1 MPHLARQPRPAAA
14 ARSPRVSP
22 LLALLSL
29 WTVAAPGLAPAR
41 AQQTPAASE
50 VPPAVEEQ
58 ETAAEGT
65 AENQAAPQEA
75 TPAPLTVYEEID
87 VTGRGSDLSGI
98 AGSATEGV
106 TGREDLAQRPILRP
120 GELLETVPGVIITQH
135 SGGGKANQYFLRG
148 FNLDHGTDFRVS
160 VDGIQVNMPSH
171 GHGQGYSDLNFLIP
185 ELVEEVWFE
194 KGLYAAEAGDF
205 SAAGFANLK
214 IVDRLERGM
223 VQATPGTDGYGR
235 LLVADSFDLSGG
247 AGGTLLGGLELQRYD
262 GPWERKDGYE
272 KVNGVL
278 RWNRGD
284 AANGLTVSLLGYDGR
299 WDSTDQIPRREV
311 ADGRLGRFG
320 LIDDTDGGSSSRSSL
335 SAEWRRG
342 SGSALTRLRG
352 YALIYD
358 LQLFSNFTYFLDD
371 PENGDQF
378 EQADD
383 RRVAG
388 FDLTRDWALRLG
400 GREIESS
407 AGLQLRYDDI
417 ENGLFHTRARQR
429 LAVTRQDEIG
439 QLQGGLFYQARVRWA
454 PKIRT
459 MAGLRADYWRA
470 DVESNLAANSGTRDQ
485 ILFSPKL
492 SVVLGPWSNTEVY
505 LNAGY
510 GFHSNDARGAT
521 IRVDPRTGETV
532 GRVEPLVRAKSGDVG
547 LRGTWIR
554 GLQTTVSAFA
564 LALDSELVFIGDA
577 GATEASRP
585 SRRTGVELAN
595 FYRLNERW
603 SLDADLAWSR
613 GRFTDDDPA
622 GDRIPGAV
630 EGVAAVGV
638 AFENLGPI
646 FGALRLRYLGPRPLV
661 EDDSVR
667 AASSALVNARLGYRF
682 ANRLSLALD
691 VFNLFDREVSD
702 IDYYYASRLP
712 GEPTEGIED
721 IHFHPAEPRSAR
733 LTAHW
738 EF

>member
-1 MPHLARQPRPAAA
+1 MAHLDRQPRPAAV
-14 ARSPRVSP
+14 ARSPHAS
-22 LLALLSL
+22 LLVALLSL
-29 WTVAAPGLAPAR
+29 WAAALPDLAPAR
-41 AQQTPAASE
+41 AQQAPA
-50 VPPAVEEQ
+50 P
-58 ETAAEGT
+58 
-65 AENQAAPQEA
+65 AAPQRADAEQEQKA
-75 TPAPLTVYEEID
+75 DEPQEETPTPLTFYEEID
-87 VTGRGSDLSGI
+87 VTGRGSDLTGI

-171 GHGQGYSDLNFLIP
+171 GHGQGYSDLSFLIP
-185 ELVEEVWFE
+185 ELVEEVWYE

-214 IVDRLERGM
+214 IVDRLEHGM
-223 VQATPGTDGYGR
+223 VQATPGSDGYGR
-235 LLVADSFDLSGG
+235 LLVADSFDT

-262 GPWERKDGYE
+262 GPWEREDGYE

-278 RWNRGD
+278 RWHQGD
-284 AANGLTVSLLGYDGR
+284 AAHGLTVSLLAYDGT

-311 ADGRLGRFG
+311 AGGRLGRFG

-342 SGSALTRLRG
+342 SGGALTRVRA
-352 YALIYD
+352 YALVYD

-378 EQADD
+378 EQVDD

-388 FDLTRDWALRLG
+388 FDLTRDWGHTLA
-400 GREIESS
+400 GREVESS
-407 AGLQLRYDDI
+407 AGVQLRYDAI
-417 ENGLFHTRARQR
+417 ENGLFHTRARRR
-429 LAVTRQDEIG
+429 LAVTRQDDIG
-439 QLQGGLFYQARVRWA
+439 QFQGGLFYQARVRWS
-454 PKIRT
+454 PTVRT
-459 MAGLRADYWRA
+459 VAGLRADSWRA
-470 DVESNLAANSGTRDQ
+470 EVESSLEESSGTRDQ
-485 ILFSPKL
+485 VLLSPKL
-492 SVVLGPWSNTEVY
+492 SLLLGPWRRGSGTTEVY

-521 IRVDPRTGETV
+521 LRVDPRTGEAV
-532 GRVEPLVRAKSGDVG
+532 GRVEPLVRAKSGDIGV
-547 LRGTWIR
+547 RGTWLP

-564 LALDSELVFIGDA
+564 LELDSELVFLGDA

-595 FYRLNERW
+595 FYRLNDRW

-638 AFENLGPI
+638 AGENLGPF
-646 FGALRLRYLGPRPLV
+646 FGALRLRYLGPRPLI

-682 ANRLSLALD
+682 KNRLSLALD

-702 IDYYYASRLP
+702 IDYFYASRLP
-712 GEPTEGIED
+712 GEPAEGIED

>member
-1 MPHLARQPRPAAA
+1 MEASFARPGSARAA
-14 ARSPRVSP
+14 
-22 LLALLSL
+22 LALLAALLLGWAGSL
-29 WTVAAPGLAPAR
+29 PVPAQEQP
-41 AQQTPAASE
+41 AEDQQPAAL
-50 VPPAVEEQ
+50 
-58 ETAAEGT
+58 ETGQQAEGEPT
-65 AENQAAPQEA
+65 
-75 TPAPLTVYEEID
+75 PLTVYEEIE

-106 TGREDLAQRPILRP
+106 TGREDLARRPILRP
-120 GELLETVPGVIITQH
+120 GELLETVPGVVVTQH

-148 FNLDHGTDFRVS
+148 WNLDHGTDFRVS

-171 GHGQGYSDLNFLIP
+171 GHGQGYSDLSFLIP
-185 ELVEEVWFE
+185 ELVEEVWYE
-194 KGLYAAEAGDF
+194 KGLYSAEAGDF
-205 SAAGFANLK
+205 SAAGFADLK
-214 IVDRLERGM
+214 IVDRLERGL

-235 LLVADSFDLSGG
+235 LLIADSLETRG
-247 AGGTLLGGLELQRYD
+247 GGTLLGGLELQRYD
-262 GPWERKDGYE
+262 GPWERRDGYE
-272 KVNGVL
+272 KANGVL

-284 AANGLTVSLLGYDGR
+284 SANGLTVSVLGYDGT

-311 ADGRLGRFG
+311 AEGRLGRFG
-320 LIDDTDGGSSSRSSL
+320 LVDDTDGGESSRHSL

-342 SGSALTRLRG
+342 NGSALTRLRG
-352 YALIYD
+352 YALFYD

-388 FDLTRDWALRLG
+388 FDLTREWSRSLG
-400 GREIESS
+400 GREVESS
-407 AGLQLRYDDI
+407 AGVQLRYDDI
-417 ENGLFHTRARQR
+417 ANGLYHTRARRR
-429 LAVTRQDEIG
+429 LSVTREDEIG

-454 PKIRT
+454 PRLRT
-459 MAGLRADYWRA
+459 VAGLRADYWRA
-470 DVESNLAANSGTRDQ
+470 DVDSNLAENSGVRDQ
-485 ILFSPKL
+485 VLISPKL
-492 SVVLGPWSNTEVY
+492 SLLLGPWKNTEVY

-521 IRVDPRTGETV
+521 IRVDPRTGDAV
-532 GRVEPLVRAKSGDVG
+532 GRVDPLVRARSGDVG
-547 LRGTWIR
+547 IRGTWLP
-554 GLQTTVSAFA
+554 GLQTTASAFV
-564 LALDSELVFIGDA
+564 LELDSELVFIGDA
-577 GATEASRP
+577 GATEASRA

-595 FYRLNERW
+595 FYRLNRHW

-638 AFENLGPI
+638 AFENLGPL
-646 FGALRLRYLGPRPLV
+646 FGALRLRYLGPRPLI

-667 AASSALVNARLGYRF
+667 AASSALVNARLGYTF

-702 IDYYYASRLP
+702 IDYFYASRLP
-712 GEPTEGIED
+712 GEPVEGVED

-733 LTAHW
+733 LTVRW
-738 EF
+738 EL

>member
-1 MPHLARQPRPAAA
+1 MIQRDLQRFARAG
-14 ARSPRVSP
+14 
-22 LLALLSL
+22 LLGALLSTISVL
-29 WTVAAPGLAPAR
+29 GAGLAPAR
-41 AQQTPAASE
+41 AQEPPAE
-50 VPPAVEEQ
+50 PAVEET
-58 ETAAEGT
+58 EEAAAT
-65 AENQAAPQEA
+65 DATPAEA
-75 TPAPLTVYEEID
+75 PAPLTVYEEIE

-106 TGREDLAQRPILRP
+106 TGREDLARRPILRP
-120 GELLETVPGVIITQH
+120 GELLETVPGLIITQH

-148 FNLDHGTDFRVS
+148 WNLDHGTDFRVS

-171 GHGQGYSDLNFLIP
+171 GHGQGYSDLSFLIP
-185 ELVEEVWFE
+185 ELVEEVWYE
-194 KGLYAAEAGDF
+194 KGLYSAEAGDF

-214 IVDRLERGM
+214 IVDRLEHGL

-235 LLVADSFDLSGG
+235 LLVADSFDLPGG
-247 AGGTLLGGLELQRYD
+247 LGGTLLGGLELQRYD

-272 KVNGVL
+272 KANGVL

-284 AANGLTVSLLGYDGR
+284 AANGLTVSLLGSDGT
-299 WDSTDQIPRREV
+299 WDSSDQIPRREV
-311 ADGRLGRFG
+311 EEGRLGRFG

-342 SGSALTRLRG
+342 SGNALTRVRG
-352 YALIYD
+352 YALVYD

-388 FDLTRDWALRLG
+388 FDLSRDWSQAWGGLFG
-400 GREIESS
+400 GREVESS
-407 AGLQLRYDDI
+407 AGVQVRYDDI
-417 ENGLFHTRARQR
+417 ANGLYHTRARQR
-429 LAVTRQDEIG
+429 LAVTREDEIG

-454 PKIRT
+454 PKVRT
-459 MAGLRADYWRA
+459 VAGLRADYWRA
-470 DVESNLAANSGTRDQ
+470 DVDSNLAANSGVRDQ
-485 ILFSPKL
+485 VLLSPKL
-492 SVVLGPWSNTEVY
+492 SFLLGPWKNTEVY

-521 IRVDPRTGETV
+521 IRVDPRTGDAA

-547 LRGTWIR
+547 IRGTWLP
-554 GLQTTVSAFA
+554 GLQTTASAFV
-564 LALDSELVFIGDA
+564 LELDSELVFIGDA

-595 FYRLNERW
+595 FYRLNKHW
-603 SLDADLAWSR
+603 SFDADLAWSR

-638 AFENLGPI
+638 SFEDLGPL
-646 FGALRLRYLGPRPLV
+646 FGALRLRYLGPRPLI

-667 AASSALVNARLGYRF
+667 AAASALVNARLGYQF

-691 VFNLFDREVSD
+691 IFNLFDREVSD
-702 IDYYYASRLP
+702 IDYFYASRLP
-712 GEPTEGIED
+712 GEPDEGVED
-721 IHFHPAEPRSAR
+721 VHFHPAEPRSVR
-733 LTAHW
+733 LTARW
-738 EF
+738 EI